1 MQKQQ
6 NASILHA
13 RFPQSTCVEVKSRS
27 RLTTET
33 VQGTALALEGVDDVK
48 GGDGLA
54 LGVLSVGDGVT
65 DDTLEEGLE
74 DRAGLLVDH
83 CRDD

>member
-13 RFPQSTCVEVKSRS
+13 RFPQSTSVEVKSRS

-83 CRDD
+83 CRDG